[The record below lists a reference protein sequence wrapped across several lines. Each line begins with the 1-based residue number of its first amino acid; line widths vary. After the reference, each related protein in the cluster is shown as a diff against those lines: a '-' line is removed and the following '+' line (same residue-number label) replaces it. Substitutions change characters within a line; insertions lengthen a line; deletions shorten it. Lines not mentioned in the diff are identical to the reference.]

1 MRSSLIDAGP
11 VIALFDNSDQY
22 HLQVLNFLREYEGR
36 LISTWPVLTE
46 VCYMLDFNTQTQ
58 LDFLDWVR
66 DGGIE
71 IHNLEQWQI
80 GGIREKMEKYS
91 DLPADFADTSLLE
104 VAKARNI
111 KNIITID
118 RDFGIYRLSKGKGL
132 TNLLKES

>member
-1 MRSSLIDAGP
+1 MKNSLIDAGP

-22 HLQVLNFLREYEGR
+22 HLKVLNFLREYEGR

-46 VCYMLDFNTQTQ
+46 VSYMLDFNTKTQ

-71 IHNLEQWQI
+71 VHSLEQWQI

-91 DLPADFADTSLLE
+91 DLPADFAGTTLLE
-104 VAKARNI
+104 VAETRDI
-111 KNIITID
+111 ENIITLD
-118 RDFGIYRLSKGKGL
+118 RDFSVYRLKNGNSI
-132 TNLLKES
+132 TNLLT

>member
-1 MRSSLIDAGP
+1 MKNSLIDAGP

-22 HLQVLNFLREYEGR
+22 HLKVLNFLREYEGR

-46 VCYMLDFNTQTQ
+46 VSYMLDFNTKTQ

-71 IHNLEQWQI
+71 VHNLGQWQI

-91 DLPADFADTSLLE
+91 DLPADFADTSLIE
-104 VAKARNI
+104 VAESRDI
-111 KNIITID
+111 ENIITLD
-118 RDFGIYRLSKGKGL
+118 WDFNVYRLKNGIELKK
-132 TNLLKES
+132 LLK

>member
-22 HLQVLNFLREYEGR
+22 HVQVLNFLREYEGR

-46 VCYMLDFNTQTQ
+46 VCYMLDFNSKTQ
-58 LDFLDWVR
+58 LDFLDWVL

-80 GGIREKMEKYS
+80 GGIREKMNTYA

-104 VAKARNI
+104 VAEARNLE
-111 KNIITID
+111 NIITID
-118 RDFGIYRLSKGKGL
+118 RDFSVYRLSKGRRL
-132 TNLLKES
+132 INLLAKS

>member
-1 MRSSLIDAGP
+1 MKNSLIDTGP

-22 HLQVLNFLREYEGR
+22 HLKVLNFLREYEGR

-46 VCYMLDFNTQTQ
+46 VSYMLDFNTKTQ

-71 IHNLEQWQI
+71 VHNLEQWQI

-91 DLPADFADTSLLE
+91 DLPADFADTTLLE
-104 VAKARNI
+104 AAESRDI
-111 KNIITID
+111 ENIITLD
-118 RDFGIYRLSKGKGL
+118 RDFSVYRLKNGNSF
-132 TNLLKES
+132 TNLLT